1 MADFGEK
8 ISTYLSS
15 TFGEEFLRCYND
27 YADKMHTYYIR
38 TSYAMDP
45 DDLPAKLAN
54 YDIEVEKL
62 PGIPG
67 AYKVIKNEIK
77 VAKTLEYTLGHYYI
91 QSLSSMIP
99 PLILDPRA
107 DEKILDM
114 CAAPGSKT
122 TEIADML
129 HNKGTIYANEIS
141 VSRMKSLIHN
151 IDKMNYLDIGVIQS
165 KGELL
170 SKHFHN
176 FFDKVLVDAPCSA
189 LGTMQK
195 NADISEWW
203 STGHAKRISN
213 IQFRLLFAALKMVK
227 EGGEIIYS
235 TCTLTLEE
243 NELILN
249 EFLNKYPVEI
259 EEIELPVPSR
269 GAYTKYGDEQLNPKL
284 KYAHRII
291 PWEVNSEGFFIA
303 KLCKT
308 GDVEASPLAKLPE
321 SRLKLVPAR
330 SRKVSRYLNY
340 FSKKFGIPFE
350 AFDEFQYLVRN
361 QDIYFINKNWQGEKL
376 KLFNRIGSKFA
387 AVDRNDRPHFKS
399 IAARVFSDYVTD
411 NFVEID
417 DVNDLISYLSGG
429 TIRKDITSGG
439 QKIVKYKDYY
449 LGTGIATERGLKSQ
463 FPRSKRTQEMIFPEP
478 FEKFHPREE

>member
-8 ISTYLSS
+8 ISNYLET
-15 TFGEEFLRCYND
+15 TFGEEFLRCYNE
-27 YADKMHTYYIR
+27 YADTMHTYYIR

-45 DDLPAKLAN
+45 KDLPRKLAN
-54 YDIEVEKL
+54 YDIEVEDL

-67 AYKVIKNEIK
+67 AYKVTKNETR
-77 VAKTLEYTLGHYYI
+77 VSKTLEYTLGHYYI

-99 PLILDPRA
+99 PLILNPQQN
-107 DEKILDM
+107 EKILDM

-122 TEIADML
+122 TEMADML
-129 HNKGTIYANEIS
+129 NNKGTIYANEIS

-170 SKHFHN
+170 SRHFHN
-176 FFDKVLVDAPCSA
+176 FFDKILVDAPCSA

-195 NADISEWW
+195 NADVSEWW

-213 IQFRLLFAALKMVK
+213 IQFRLLLSALKMVK

-259 EEIELPVPSR
+259 EEIDLPVKSEEAR
-269 GAYTKYGDEQLNPKL
+269 TTYGDEQLNKDL
-284 KYAHRII
+284 KYGHRII

-303 KLCKT
+303 KLRKI
-308 GDVEASPLAKLPE
+308 GDVEPSTPAKLPE
-321 SRLKLVPAR
+321 SRLKLVSAK
-330 SRKVSRYLNY
+330 SRKVSKYLDY
-340 FSKKFGIPFE
+340 FSKKFGIPVE
-350 AFDEFQYLVRN
+350 AFDQFQYMVKN
-361 QDIYFINKNWQGEKL
+361 QDIFFINKGWQGEKI

-387 AVDRNDRPHFKS
+387 AVDRNERPHFKS
-399 IAARVFSDYVTD
+399 ISARVFSDYVTD
-411 NFVEID
+411 NYVEID
-417 DVNDLISYLSGG
+417 NVNDLISYLSGG
-429 TIRKDITSGG
+429 TIRKDLKMEG

-449 LGTGIATERGLKSQ
+449 LGTGISTERGLKSQ
-463 FPRSKRTQEMIFPEP
+463 FPRSKRTQEMIFPES
-478 FEKFHPREE
+478 FENFHPREE